1 MLIGRPYSHIY
12 HSYPYLFLIVVAIL
26 ILIVGLID
34 FDIISL
40 RLRNNMTDECFD
52 GDFCQ
57 L

>member
-12 HSYPYLFLIVVAIL
+12 HSYSYLFLIVVAIL

-40 RLRNNMTDECFD
+40 RLRNNITDECFD